1 MDLVSGLGDE
11 VASAHND
18 FIAAWMGWTRLMGV
32 IKWSSRMF
40 SGSYAEEW
48 LKLNSG
54 YLLDFIGNLR
64 EDAVTLSVN
73 RLIIDMI
80 SLRSH
85 SANSSLSRANSM
97 SEQDLC
103 TLAFFSTS
111 LAVLKRLA
119 TPPITSSARAAHFDR
134 LRQHRFSHKIP
145 PEEQPHIHSHTHS
158 KICDSEEDDLRDQD
172 LDGRSDQ
179 ANDHRCIR
187 GQFIIGFYGRLHSAE
202 EDTNPNSLGA
212 IDRFDFK
219 KQLIIDRVQEAI
231 HHPTTSDSLN
241 ALQNIP
247 LGHTTMVKNLSE
259 NDRPIGADLALRRK
273 ISRADRAGWLYVFYE
288 NGLFKVGRTSDM
300 QRRMAEW
307 DATCPVKGRRRPQNT
322 WSIFYLKPNACLDRV
337 IDVAIIGGRVHREKF
352 KLRSGDPQL
361 IYKELIVPPKSVIE
375 EVAEHTHV
383 LYSDEAQHVSQ
394 LNGIST
400 HSPFVDYLMGISY

>member
-1 MDLVSGLGDE
+1 M
-11 VASAHND
+11 
-18 FIAAWMGWTRLMGV
+18 TRV
-32 IKWSSRMF
+32 FDAKRSSR
-40 SGSYAEEW
+40 
-48 LKLNSG
+48 KLN
-54 YLLDFIGNLR
+54 YVWR
-64 EDAVTLSVN
+64 
-73 RLIIDMI
+73 R
-80 SLRSH
+80 
-85 SANSSLSRANSM
+85 
-97 SEQDLC
+97 
-103 TLAFFSTS
+103 
-111 LAVLKRLA
+111 
-119 TPPITSSARAAHFDR
+119 
-134 LRQHRFSHKIP
+134 
-145 PEEQPHIHSHTHS
+145 
-158 KICDSEEDDLRDQD
+158 
-172 LDGRSDQ
+172 
-179 ANDHRCIR
+179 
-187 GQFIIGFYGRLHSAE
+187 
-202 EDTNPNSLGA
+202 
-212 IDRFDFK
+212 
-219 KQLIIDRVQEAI
+219 
-231 HHPTTSDSLN
+231 
-241 ALQNIP
+241 
-247 LGHTTMVKNLSE
+247 
-259 NDRPIGADLALRRK
+259 ALRRK